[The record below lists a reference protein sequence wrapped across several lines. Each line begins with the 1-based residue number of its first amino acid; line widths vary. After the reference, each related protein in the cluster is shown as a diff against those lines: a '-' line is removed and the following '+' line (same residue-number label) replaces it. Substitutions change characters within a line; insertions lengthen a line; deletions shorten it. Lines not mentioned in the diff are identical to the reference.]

1 MGPVTA
7 GSVTAGAVPEQ
18 AAVACLILHG
28 RGQTPEEMLRD
39 VLNRVGLPLVHYRL
53 PGAAGKSWYDAR
65 AVDPLT
71 DATRAQVS
79 AALDQVGA
87 GLAALADQGF
97 PPQRIVLAGFSQG
110 ACVALEYALQRG
122 AAFGGL
128 CLHTACRVG
137 GATGGERLQGLPVYA
152 GCGDADSWIPFGH
165 FITGLADLGAA
176 GARLRADIF
185 PGQPHLV
192 CEAEIAVLRALLQ
205 AVATGQE
212 VLGR

>member
-1 MGPVTA
+1 MA
-7 GSVTAGAVPEQ
+7 AVTAGAAPEQ
-18 AAVACLILHG
+18 AAVACLFLHG

-53 PGAAGKSWYDAR
+53 PGAAGKSCYDAK

-71 DATRAQVS
+71 DATRVQLG

-122 AAFGGL
+122 AAIGDL
-128 CLHTACRVG
+128 SLHAACRVG
-137 GATGGERLQGLPVYA
+137 GATGGLPLHGLPVYA
-152 GCGDADSWIPFGH
+152 GCGDADAWIPLGH
-165 FITGLADLGAA
+165 FITGLADLGTA
-176 GARLRADIF
+176 GARLHADIF
-185 PGQPHLV
+185 PGRPHQV
-192 CEAEIAVLRALLQ
+192 CEAEIVALRGMLQ
-205 AVATGQE
+205 AVATGQA
-212 VLGR
+212 VFGR